1 MHFKKI
7 EQKLNKKRMIQTVN
21 KYPIDEIL
29 KKDASFYYVIPK
41 YQREYTWSYKEWDAL
56 YDDITE
62 NLEGYFIGSII
73 CINTGDSTY
82 PRLEVIDGQQRLT
95 TLCLFLLA
103 LYHHLNKYKEEMDE
117 DELFEI
123 SWIRKTLQNGKNSN
137 KLILLPQV
145 QNYNQD
151 DFSYVMHDNGILA
164 YAKKVQN
171 YGRRKI
177 YRCFSHF
184 LYKIEQDL
192 NESENKVATL
202 LEIKK
207 KVCNAML
214 VKIEV
219 SSHSDA
225 YILFESLNN
234 RGTPLTA
241 IDLMKNLIMARAE
254 KVGLTVDDCFEQWKE
269 LLEYLTDDYA
279 TQERFFR
286 YYYNAFKNK
295 LNEPFRKDDLKKKDP
310 LGTVATKSNLLQ
322 IYEKLINYD
331 LHGFL
336 DEVLIAGNIFA
347 DLRNREDDKTP
358 YRRALLDLA
367 RIQGVPSY
375 QLLMFILRNKE
386 EIKMSEET
394 IIKIV
399 NLLTIFFVR
408 RNVTDYPGTRDLNR
422 IFMDAIA
429 AIENGGV
436 CGEDVYHTVKIIL
449 SKWVASDDLFE
460 KRLNGDIYK
469 ENTGAA
475 RFILCALAQKSMTKE
490 TWTDLW
496 EYKQYEKSNNNVFIW
511 TIEHIFPEGENIPQ
525 VWVDMIA
532 GGNHELANEY
542 LQQYVHKLG
551 NLTITGYN
559 SALSNYSFEQK
570 RDRTNK
576 DGKYIGYKNGL
587 EINHE
592 LEAMDT
598 WTVED
603 IKKRTDKLV
612 SEVSKM
618 FRFPE

>member
-1 MHFKKI
+1 
-7 EQKLNKKRMIQTVN
+7 MIQTVN

-399 NLLTIFFVR
+399 NF
-408 RNVTDYPGTRDLNR
+408 
-422 IFMDAIA
+422 
-429 AIENGGV
+429 
-436 CGEDVYHTVKIIL
+436 
-449 SKWVASDDLFE
+449 
-460 KRLNGDIYK
+460 
-469 ENTGAA
+469 
-475 RFILCALAQKSMTKE
+475 
-490 TWTDLW
+490 
-496 EYKQYEKSNNNVFIW
+496 
-511 TIEHIFPEGENIPQ
+511 
-525 VWVDMIA
+525 
-532 GGNHELANEY
+532 
-542 LQQYVHKLG
+542 
-551 NLTITGYN
+551 
-559 SALSNYSFEQK
+559 
-570 RDRTNK
+570 
-576 DGKYIGYKNGL
+576 
-587 EINHE
+587 
-592 LEAMDT
+592 
-598 WTVED
+598 
-603 IKKRTDKLV
+603 
-612 SEVSKM
+612 
-618 FRFPE
+618 

>member
-1 MHFKKI
+1 
-7 EQKLNKKRMIQTVN
+7 MIQNVN

-73 CINTGDSTY
+73 CINTGDSNY

-103 LYHHLNKYKEEMDE
+103 IYHHLNKYKEEMDE
-117 DELFEI
+117 DDLFEI
-123 SWIRKTLQNGKNSN
+123 SWIRKTLQNGKNTSN
-137 KLILLPQV
+137 KLILLPQI

-151 DFSYVMHDNGILA
+151 DFSYVMYDNGILPF
-164 YAKKVQN
+164 AKKVQN

-192 NESENKVATL
+192 NESDNKVATL

-207 KVCNAML
+207 KVCNSML

-269 LLEYLTDDYA
+269 LLECLTDDYA

-286 YYYNAFKNK
+286 YYYNAFKNR
-295 LNEPFRKDDLKKKDP
+295 LNEPFRKEELKKKDP
-310 LGTVATKSNLLQ
+310 LGIVATKSNLLQ
-322 IYEKLINYD
+322 IYERLINHD
-331 LHGFL
+331 LQSFL
-336 DEVLIAGNIFA
+336 DEILIAGNIFA
-347 DLRNREDDKTP
+347 DLRNRDDDKTP
-358 YRRALLDLA
+358 YRRALLDLT

-375 QLLMFILRNKE
+375 QLLLFLLRNKE
-386 EIKMSEET
+386 DLQLSDEI

-399 NLLTIFFVR
+399 NLLTVFFVR

-429 AIENGGV
+429 AIENNGII
-436 CGEDVYHTVKIIL
+436 GEDVYITVKGVL
-449 SKWVASDDLFE
+449 SKWVASDDLFI

-475 RFILCALAQKSMTKE
+475 RFILCALAQKYMTKE

-532 GGNHELANEY
+532 DGDRELANEY
-542 LQQYVHKLG
+542 LQKYVHKLG
-551 NLTITGYN
+551 NLTVTCYN

-576 DGKYIGYKNGL
+576 DGRYIGYKNGL

-592 LEAMDT
+592 LETKDK
-598 WTVED
+598 WTIDD
-603 IKKRTDKLV
+603 IIERTERLV
-612 SEVSKM
+612 AEVTEM
-618 FRFPE
+618 FKFPE

>member
-1 MHFKKI
+1 
-7 EQKLNKKRMIQTVN
+7 MIQNVN

-62 NLEGYFIGSII
+62 NIEGYFIGSII
-73 CINTGDSTY
+73 CINTGDSNY

-103 LYHHLNKYKEEMDE
+103 IYRRLNEHKEEMDE
-117 DELFEI
+117 DDLFEI
-123 SWIRKTLQNGKNSN
+123 SWIRKTLQNSKNAN
-137 KLILLPQV
+137 NGLILLPQV

-151 DFSYVMHDNGILA
+151 DFSTVMFENGILK
-164 YAKKVQN
+164 YAKKMPS

-184 LYKIEQDL
+184 LYKIDQDL
-192 NESENKVATL
+192 KESDDKVATL

-254 KVGLTVDDCFEQWKE
+254 KVGLTVDECFEQWKE

-310 LGTVATKSNLLQ
+310 LGIVATKSNLLQ

-331 LHGFL
+331 LQGFL
-336 DEVLIAGNIFA
+336 DQILTVGRIFA
-347 DLRNREDDKTP
+347 ELRDMEDDKTP
-358 YRRALLDLA
+358 YRRALLDLS

-375 QLLMFILRNKE
+375 QLLMFLIHNKE
-386 EIKMSEET
+386 ELQLTEDV

-399 NLLTIFFVR
+399 NLLKIFFVR

-422 IFMDAIA
+422 IFMDTIA
-429 AIENGGV
+429 SIENTGV
-436 CGEDVYHTVKIIL
+436 KGDAVYATVVDIL

-469 ENTGAA
+469 ENIGAT

-496 EYKQYEKSNNNVFIW
+496 EYKQYEKSNHNVFIW

-525 VWVDMIA
+525 AWVDMIA
-532 GGNHELANEY
+532 GGNRDLANEY
-542 LQQYVHKLG
+542 LQKYVHKLG

-559 SALSNYSFEQK
+559 SSLSNFSFVQK

-576 DGKYIGYKNGL
+576 EGKFIGYKNGL
-587 EINHE
+587 EVNHE
-592 LEAMDT
+592 LANKDG
-598 WTVED
+598 WTIND
-603 IKKRTDKLV
+603 IEERTERLV
-612 SEVSKM
+612 NEVLDLY
-618 FRFPE
+618 RFPV

>member
-1 MHFKKI
+1 
-7 EQKLNKKRMIQTVN
+7 MIQNVN

-62 NLEGYFIGSII
+62 NIEGYFIGSII
-73 CINTGDSTY
+73 CINTGDSNY

-103 LYHHLNKYKEEMDE
+103 IYRRLNEHKEEMDE
-117 DELFEI
+117 DDLFEI
-123 SWIRKTLQNGKNSN
+123 SWIRKALQNSKNAN
-137 KLILLPQV
+137 NGLILLPQV

-151 DFSYVMHDNGILA
+151 DFSTVMFENGILK
-164 YAKKVQN
+164 YAKKMPS

-184 LYKIEQDL
+184 LYKIDQDL
-192 NESENKVATL
+192 KESNDKVATL

-241 IDLMKNLIMARAE
+241 VDLMKNLIMARAE
-254 KVGLTVDDCFEQWKE
+254 KVGLTVDECFEQWKE

-310 LGTVATKSNLLQ
+310 LGIVATKSNLLQ

-331 LHGFL
+331 LQGFL
-336 DEVLIAGNIFA
+336 DQILTVGRIFA
-347 DLRNREDDKTP
+347 ELRDMEDDKTP
-358 YRRALLDLA
+358 YRRALLDLS

-375 QLLMFILRNKE
+375 QLLMFLIHDKE
-386 EIKMSEET
+386 ELQLTEDV
-394 IIKIV
+394 IIRIV
-399 NLLTIFFVR
+399 NLLKIFFVR

-422 IFMDAIA
+422 IFMDTIA
-429 AIENGGV
+429 SIENTGV
-436 CGEDVYHTVKIIL
+436 KGDAVYATVVDIL
-449 SKWVASDDLFE
+449 SKWVASDELFE

-469 ENTGAA
+469 ENIGAT
-475 RFILCALAQKSMTKE
+475 RFMLCALAQKSMTKE

-496 EYKQYEKSNNNVFIW
+496 EYKQYEKSNHNVFIW

-525 VWVDMIA
+525 AWVDMIA
-532 GGNHELANEY
+532 GGNRDLANEY
-542 LQQYVHKLG
+542 LQKYVHKLG

-559 SALSNYSFEQK
+559 SSLSNFSFVQK

-576 DGKYIGYKNGL
+576 EGKFIGYKNGL
-587 EINHE
+587 EVNHE
-592 LEAMDT
+592 LANKDR
-598 WTVED
+598 WTIND
-603 IKKRTDKLV
+603 IEERTERLV
-612 SEVSKM
+612 NEVLDLY
-618 FRFPE
+618 RFPV

>member
-1 MHFKKI
+1 
-7 EQKLNKKRMIQTVN
+7 MIQNVN

-62 NLEGYFIGSII
+62 NIEGYFIGSII
-73 CINTGDSTY
+73 CINTGDSNY

-103 LYHHLNKYKEEMDE
+103 IYRRLNEHKEEMDE
-117 DELFEI
+117 DDLFEI
-123 SWIRKTLQNGKNSN
+123 SWIRKTLQNSKNAN
-137 KLILLPQV
+137 NGLILLPQV

-151 DFSYVMHDNGILA
+151 DFSTVMFENGILK
-164 YAKKVQN
+164 YAKKMPS

-184 LYKIEQDL
+184 LYKIDQDL
-192 NESENKVATL
+192 KESDDKVATL

-254 KVGLTVDDCFEQWKE
+254 KVGLTVDECFEQWKE

-310 LGTVATKSNLLQ
+310 LGIVATKSNLLQ

-331 LHGFL
+331 LQGFL
-336 DEVLIAGNIFA
+336 DQILTVGRIFA
-347 DLRNREDDKTP
+347 ELRDMEDDKTP
-358 YRRALLDLA
+358 YRRALLDLSW
-367 RIQGVPSY
+367 IQGVPSY
-375 QLLMFILRNKE
+375 QLLMFLIHNKE
-386 EIKMSEET
+386 ELQLTEDV

-399 NLLTIFFVR
+399 NLLKIFFVR

-422 IFMDAIA
+422 IFMDTIA
-429 AIENGGV
+429 SIENTGV
-436 CGEDVYHTVKIIL
+436 KGDAVYATVVDIL

-469 ENTGAA
+469 ENIGAT

-496 EYKQYEKSNNNVFIW
+496 EYKQYEKSNHNVFIW

-525 VWVDMIA
+525 AWVDMIA
-532 GGNHELANEY
+532 GGNRDLANEY
-542 LQQYVHKLG
+542 LQKYVHKLG

-559 SALSNYSFEQK
+559 SSLSNFSFVQK

-576 DGKYIGYKNGL
+576 EGKFIGYKNGL
-587 EINHE
+587 EVNHE
-592 LEAMDT
+592 LANKDG
-598 WTVED
+598 WTIND
-603 IKKRTDKLV
+603 IEERTERLV
-612 SEVSKM
+612 NEVLDLY
-618 FRFPE
+618 RFPV

>member
-1 MHFKKI
+1 
-7 EQKLNKKRMIQTVN
+7 MIQNVN

-62 NLEGYFIGSII
+62 NIEGYFIGSII
-73 CINTGDSTY
+73 CINTGDSNY

-103 LYHHLNKYKEEMDE
+103 IYRRLNEHKEEMDE
-117 DELFEI
+117 DDLFEI
-123 SWIRKTLQNGKNSN
+123 SWIRKALQNSKNAN
-137 KLILLPQV
+137 NGLILLPQV

-151 DFSYVMHDNGILA
+151 DFSTVMFENGILK
-164 YAKKVQN
+164 YAKKMPS

-184 LYKIEQDL
+184 LYKIDQDL
-192 NESENKVATL
+192 KESNDKVATL

-254 KVGLTVDDCFEQWKE
+254 KVGLTVDECFEQWKE

-310 LGTVATKSNLLQ
+310 LGIVATKSNLLQ

-331 LHGFL
+331 LQGFL
-336 DEVLIAGNIFA
+336 DQILTVGRIFA
-347 DLRNREDDKTP
+347 ELRDMEDDKTP
-358 YRRALLDLA
+358 YRRALLDLS

-375 QLLMFILRNKE
+375 QLLMFLIHDKE
-386 EIKMSEET
+386 ELQLTEDV
-394 IIKIV
+394 IIRIV
-399 NLLTIFFVR
+399 NLLMIFFVR

-422 IFMDAIA
+422 IFMDTIA
-429 AIENGGV
+429 SIENTGV
-436 CGEDVYHTVKIIL
+436 KGDAVYATVVDIL

-469 ENTGAA
+469 ENIGAT
-475 RFILCALAQKSMTKE
+475 RFMLCALAQKSMTKE

-496 EYKQYEKSNNNVFIW
+496 EYKQYEKSNHNVFIW

-525 VWVDMIA
+525 AWVDMIA
-532 GGNHELANEY
+532 GGNRDLANEY
-542 LQQYVHKLG
+542 LQKYVHKLG

-559 SALSNYSFEQK
+559 SSLSNFSFVQK

-576 DGKYIGYKNGL
+576 EGKFIGYKNGL
-587 EINHE
+587 EVNHE
-592 LEAMDT
+592 LANKDR
-598 WTVED
+598 WTIND
-603 IKKRTDKLV
+603 IEERTERLV
-612 SEVSKM
+612 NEVLDLY
-618 FRFPE
+618 RFPV

>member
-1 MHFKKI
+1 
-7 EQKLNKKRMIQTVN
+7 MIQNVN

-62 NLEGYFIGSII
+62 NIEGYFIGSII
-73 CINTGDSTY
+73 CINTGDSNY

-103 LYHHLNKYKEEMDE
+103 IYRRLNEHKEEMDE
-117 DELFEI
+117 DDLFEI
-123 SWIRKTLQNGKNSN
+123 SWIRKTLQNSKIANNG
-137 KLILLPQV
+137 LILLPQV

-151 DFSYVMHDNGILA
+151 DFSTVMFENGILK
-164 YAKKVQN
+164 YAKKMPS

-184 LYKIEQDL
+184 LYKIDQDL
-192 NESENKVATL
+192 KESDDKVATL

-241 IDLMKNLIMARAE
+241 VDLMKNLIMARAE
-254 KVGLTVDDCFEQWKE
+254 KVGLTVDECFEQWKE

-310 LGTVATKSNLLQ
+310 LGIVATKSNLLQ

-331 LHGFL
+331 LQGFL
-336 DEVLIAGNIFA
+336 DQILTVGRIFA
-347 DLRNREDDKTP
+347 ELRDMEDDKTP
-358 YRRALLDLA
+358 YRRALLDLS

-375 QLLMFILRNKE
+375 QLLMFLIHTKE
-386 EIKMSEET
+386 ELQLTEDV
-394 IIKIV
+394 IIRIV
-399 NLLTIFFVR
+399 NLLKIFFVR

-422 IFMDAIA
+422 IFMDTIA
-429 AIENGGV
+429 SIENTGV
-436 CGEDVYHTVKIIL
+436 KGDAVYATVVDIL

-469 ENTGAA
+469 ENIGAT
-475 RFILCALAQKSMTKE
+475 RFMLCALAQKSMTKE

-496 EYKQYEKSNNNVFIW
+496 EYKQYEKSNHNVFIW

-525 VWVDMIA
+525 AWVDMIA
-532 GGNHELANEY
+532 GGNRDLANEY
-542 LQQYVHKLG
+542 LQKYVHKLG

-559 SALSNYSFEQK
+559 SSLSNFSFVQK

-576 DGKYIGYKNGL
+576 EGKFIGYKNGL
-587 EINHE
+587 EVNHE
-592 LEAMDT
+592 LANKDG
-598 WTVED
+598 WTIND
-603 IKKRTDKLV
+603 IEERTERLV
-612 SEVSKM
+612 NEVLDLY
-618 FRFPE
+618 RFPV

>member
-1 MHFKKI
+1 
-7 EQKLNKKRMIQTVN
+7 MIQTVN

-73 CINTGDSTY
+73 CINTGDSNY

-103 LYHHLNKYKEEMDE
+103 IYRRLNDHKEEMDE

-123 SWIRKTLQNGKNSN
+123 SWIRKTLQNSKNN
-137 KLILLPQV
+137 NGLILLPQV

-151 DFSYVMHDNGILA
+151 DFSTVMSENGILK
-164 YAKKVQN
+164 YAKKVPF

-177 YRCFSHF
+177 ARCYSHF
-184 LYKIEQDL
+184 LYKIDQDL
-192 NESENKVATL
+192 NESNNKVATL

-219 SSHSDA
+219 STHSDA

-310 LGTVATKSNLLQ
+310 LGIVATKSNLLQ
-322 IYEKLINYD
+322 IYERLINHN
-331 LHGFL
+331 LQGFL
-336 DEVLIAGNIFA
+336 DEVLIAGSIFA
-347 DLRNREDDKTP
+347 DLRDREDNKTP

-375 QLLMFILRNKE
+375 QLLMFLLRNKDNLQLTE
-386 EIKMSEET
+386 D
-394 IIKIV
+394 IIIRIV

-408 RNVTDYPGTRDLNR
+408 RNVTDYPGTRDLNK
-422 IFMDAIA
+422 IFMDTIA
-429 AIENGGV
+429 VIENNGAR
-436 CGEDVYHTVKIIL
+436 EDNVYVTVKDNL
-449 SKWVASDDLFE
+449 SKWVASDDLFMQ
-460 KRLNGDIYK
+460 RLNGDIYK

-525 VWVDMIA
+525 EWVDMIA
-532 GGNHELANEY
+532 GGNRELANEY
-542 LQQYVHKLG
+542 LQKYVHKLG

-576 DGKYIGYKNGL
+576 EGKYIGYKNGL

-592 LEAMDT
+592 LEEKDK

-603 IKKRTDKLV
+603 IIDRTERLV
-612 SEVSKM
+612 KEVAEM
-618 FRFPE
+618 FKFPE

>member
-1 MHFKKI
+1 
-7 EQKLNKKRMIQTVN
+7 MIQNVN

-29 KKDASFYYVIPK
+29 KKDASFHYVIPK

-62 NLEGYFIGSII
+62 NQEGYFIGSII
-73 CINTGDSTY
+73 CINTGDSNY

-95 TLCLFLLA
+95 TLCLLLLA
-103 LYHHLNKYKEEMDE
+103 IYRRLNEHKEEMDE
-117 DELFEI
+117 DDLFEI
-123 SWIRKTLQNGKNSN
+123 SWIRKALINNRNGNG
-137 KLILLPQV
+137 LILQPQV
-145 QNYNQD
+145 QNFNYD
-151 DFSYVMHDNGILA
+151 DFSTVMYENGIIK
-164 YAKKVQN
+164 YAKKVSY
-171 YGRRKI
+171 YGHRKI
-177 YRCFSHF
+177 ARCFSYF
-184 LYKIEQDL
+184 LYKIDLDL
-192 NESENKVATL
+192 NESNNPVETL

-219 SSHSDA
+219 NTHSDA

-254 KVGLTVDDCFEQWKE
+254 KVGLTVDECFDQWKE
-269 LLEYLTDDYA
+269 LLEDLTDDYA

-295 LNEPFRKDDLKKKDP
+295 LNEPFRKDDPKKKDP
-310 LGTVATKSNLLQ
+310 LGIVATKSNLLQ
-322 IYEKLINYD
+322 IYEKLINHD
-331 LHGFL
+331 LPGFL
-336 DEVLIAGNIFA
+336 EEILTVGHIFA
-347 DLRNREDDKTP
+347 DLRKREDDKTP

-375 QLLMFILRNKE
+375 QLLMSLMRYKNDLLLTE
-386 EIKMSEET
+386 DL
-394 IIKIV
+394 IIKII

-408 RNVTDYPGTRDLNR
+408 RNVTDYPSTRDLNR
-422 IFMDAIA
+422 IFMDTIA
-429 AIENGGV
+429 AIEGNAVTGG
-436 CGEDVYHTVKIIL
+436 DVYETVRGIL
-449 SKWVASDDLFE
+449 STWVASNDLFIQ
-460 KRLNGDIYK
+460 KLNGDIYK

-475 RFILCALAQKSMTKE
+475 RFILCALAQKAMTKE
-490 TWTDLW
+490 TWADLW
-496 EYKQYEKSNNNVFIW
+496 EYKQYEKTNKQVFVW

-532 GGNHELANEY
+532 DGDRERANGY
-542 LQQYVHKLG
+542 LQEYVHKLG

-570 RDRTNK
+570 RDRANK
-576 DGKYIGYKNGL
+576 EGKYIGYKNGL

-592 LEAMDT
+592 LAEKDS
-598 WTVED
+598 WSVYD
-603 IKKRTDKLV
+603 ILERTKRLV
-612 SEVSKM
+612 KEVTEM
-618 FRFPE
+618 FKFPE

>member
-1 MHFKKI
+1 
-7 EQKLNKKRMIQTVN
+7 MIQNVN

-29 KKDASFYYVIPK
+29 KKDASFHYVIPK

-62 NLEGYFIGSII
+62 NLEGYFIGSIR
-73 CINTGDSTY
+73 CINIGDSNY

-103 LYHHLNKYKEEMDE
+103 LYRRLNEHKEEMEE
-117 DELFEI
+117 DDSFEV
-123 SWIRKTLQNGKNSN
+123 SWIRKTLQNNKNSN
-137 KLILLPQV
+137 GLILLPQV

-151 DFSYVMHDNGILA
+151 DFSMVMYENGILK
-164 YAKKVQN
+164 YAKKIPHF
-171 YGRRKI
+171 GHRKI
-177 YRCFSHF
+177 ARCFNWF
-184 LYKIEQDL
+184 LYKIDQDL
-192 NESENKVATL
+192 NKSDDKVATL

-225 YILFESLNN
+225 YVLFESLNN

-269 LLEYLTDDYA
+269 LLEDLTDDYA

-295 LNEPFRKDDLKKKDP
+295 LNEPFRRGDLKKKDP
-310 LGTVATKSNLLQ
+310 LGIVATKSNLLQ
-322 IYEKLINYD
+322 IYERLINYD
-331 LHGFL
+331 LPGFL
-336 DEVLIAGNIFA
+336 EEILIAGHIFA

-358 YRRALLDLA
+358 SRRALLDLV

-375 QLLMFILRNKE
+375 QLLLFLQRNKE
-386 EIKMSEET
+386 ALQLSDDVFIQ
-394 IIKIV
+394 IV

-422 IFMDAIA
+422 IFMDTIA
-429 AIENGGV
+429 AIESAEVKGTA
-436 CGEDVYHTVKIIL
+436 VYETVKDNL
-449 SKWVASDDLFE
+449 SAWVASDDIFM
-460 KRLNGDIYK
+460 KRLNEDIYK

-475 RFILCALAQKSMTKE
+475 RFILCALAQRSMTKE

-496 EYKQYEKSNNNVFIW
+496 EYKQYEKSNNQVFIW
-511 TIEHIFPEGENIPQ
+511 TIEHIFPEGDNIPQ
-525 VWVDMIA
+525 EWVEMIA
-532 GGNHELANEY
+532 DGDRDLANEY
-542 LQQYVHKLG
+542 LQKYVHKLG
-551 NLTITGYN
+551 NLTVTGYN
-559 SALSNYSFEQK
+559 SALSNFSYEQK

-576 DGKYIGYKNGL
+576 EGKYIGYRNGL
-587 EINHE
+587 EINLE
-592 LEAMDT
+592 LADKQK

-603 IKKRTDKLV
+603 IIERTKRLV
-612 SEVSKM
+612 KEVTEM
-618 FRFPE
+618 FEFPE

>member
-1 MHFKKI
+1 
-7 EQKLNKKRMIQTVN
+7 MIQNVN

-29 KKDASFYYVIPK
+29 KKDASFHYVIPK

-73 CINTGDSTY
+73 CINIGDSNY

-103 LYHHLNKYKEEMDE
+103 LYRRLNEHKEEMEE
-117 DELFEI
+117 DDLFEV
-123 SWIRKTLQNGKNSN
+123 SWIRKTLQNNKNSN
-137 KLILLPQV
+137 GLILVPQV

-151 DFSYVMHDNGILA
+151 DFSMVMYENGILK
-164 YAKKVQN
+164 YAKKIPHF
-171 YGRRKI
+171 GHRKI
-177 YRCFSHF
+177 ARCFNWF
-184 LYKIEQDL
+184 LYKIDQDL
-192 NESENKVATL
+192 NKSDDKVATL

-225 YILFESLNN
+225 YVLFESLNN

-269 LLEYLTDDYA
+269 LLEDLTDDYA

-295 LNEPFRKDDLKKKDP
+295 LNEPFRRGDLKKKDP
-310 LGTVATKSNLLQ
+310 LGIVATKSNLLQ
-322 IYEKLINYD
+322 IYERLINYD
-331 LHGFL
+331 LPGFL
-336 DEVLIAGNIFA
+336 EEILIAGHIFA

-358 YRRALLDLA
+358 SRRALLDLV

-375 QLLMFILRNKE
+375 QLLLFLQRNKE
-386 EIKMSEET
+386 ALQLSDDVFIQ
-394 IIKIV
+394 IV

-422 IFMDAIA
+422 IFMDTIA
-429 AIENGGV
+429 AIESAAVQGTA
-436 CGEDVYHTVKIIL
+436 VYETVKDNL
-449 SKWVASDDLFE
+449 SAWVASDDIFM

-475 RFILCALAQKSMTKE
+475 RFILCALAQRSMTKE

-496 EYKQYEKSNNNVFIW
+496 EYKQYEKSNNQVFIW
-511 TIEHIFPEGENIPQ
+511 TIEHIFPEGDNIPQ
-525 VWVDMIA
+525 EWVEMIA
-532 GGNHELANEY
+532 DGDRDLANEY
-542 LQQYVHKLG
+542 LQKYVHKLG
-551 NLTITGYN
+551 NLTVTGYN
-559 SALSNYSFEQK
+559 SALSNFSYEQK

-576 DGKYIGYKNGL
+576 EGKYIGYRNGL
-587 EINHE
+587 EINLE
-592 LEAMDT
+592 LAGKQK

-603 IKKRTDKLV
+603 IIERTKRLV
-612 SEVSKM
+612 KEVTEM
-618 FRFPE
+618 FEFPE

>member
-1 MHFKKI
+1 
-7 EQKLNKKRMIQTVN
+7 MIQNVN
-21 KYPIDEIL
+21 KYPIDEII

-73 CINTGDSTY
+73 CINTGDSNY

-95 TLCLFLLA
+95 TLCLLLLA
-103 LYHHLNKYKEEMDE
+103 IYRRLNEHKEEMEE
-117 DELFEI
+117 DDLFEI
-123 SWIRKTLQNGKNSN
+123 SWIRKALQNSKNTN
-137 KLILLPQV
+137 NGLILLPQV

-151 DFSYVMHDNGILA
+151 DFSTVMFENGILK
-164 YAKKVQN
+164 YAKKMQS

-184 LYKIEQDL
+184 LYKIDQDL
-192 NESENKVATL
+192 KESDDKVATL

-254 KVGLTVDDCFEQWKE
+254 KVGLTVEECFEQWKE

-310 LGTVATKSNLLQ
+310 LGIVATKSNLLQ

-331 LHGFL
+331 LQGFL
-336 DEVLIAGNIFA
+336 DQILNVGRIFA
-347 DLRNREDDKTP
+347 ELRDMEDDKTP
-358 YRRALLDLA
+358 YRRALLDLS

-375 QLLMFILRNKE
+375 QLLMFLIQNKE
-386 EIKMSEET
+386 ELQLTEDI

-399 NLLTIFFVR
+399 NLLKIFFVR

-422 IFMDAIA
+422 IFMDTIA
-429 AIENGGV
+429 SIENTGV
-436 CGEDVYHTVKIIL
+436 KGDAVYATVVDIL

-469 ENTGAA
+469 ENIGAT
-475 RFILCALAQKSMTKE
+475 RFILCALAQKAMTKE

-496 EYKQYEKSNNNVFIW
+496 EYKQYEKSNHNVFIW

-525 VWVDMIA
+525 AWVDMIA
-532 GGNHELANEY
+532 GGNRELANEY
-542 LQQYVHKLG
+542 LQKYVHKLG

-559 SALSNYSFEQK
+559 SSLSNFSFVQK

-576 DGKYIGYKNGL
+576 EGKFIGYKNGL
-587 EINHE
+587 EVNHE
-592 LEAMDT
+592 LANKDV
-598 WTVED
+598 WTIND
-603 IKKRTDKLV
+603 IEERTERLV
-612 SEVSKM
+612 NEVLELY
-618 FRFPE
+618 RFPM

>member
-1 MHFKKI
+1 
-7 EQKLNKKRMIQTVN
+7 MIQNVN

-62 NLEGYFIGSII
+62 NIEGYFIGSII
-73 CINTGDSTY
+73 CINTGDSNY

-103 LYHHLNKYKEEMDE
+103 IYRRLNEHKEEMDE
-117 DELFEI
+117 DDLFEI
-123 SWIRKTLQNGKNSN
+123 SWIRKTLQNSKNAN
-137 KLILLPQV
+137 NGLILLPQV

-151 DFSYVMHDNGILA
+151 DFSTVMFENGILK
-164 YAKKVQN
+164 YAKKMPS

-184 LYKIEQDL
+184 LYKIDQDL
-192 NESENKVATL
+192 KESDDKVATL

-254 KVGLTVDDCFEQWKE
+254 KVGLTVDECFEQWKE

-310 LGTVATKSNLLQ
+310 LGIVATKSNLLQ

-331 LHGFL
+331 LQGFL
-336 DEVLIAGNIFA
+336 DQILTVGRIFA
-347 DLRNREDDKTP
+347 ELRDMEDDKTP
-358 YRRALLDLA
+358 YRRALLDLS

-375 QLLMFILRNKE
+375 QLLMFLIHNKE
-386 EIKMSEET
+386 ELQLTEDV

-399 NLLTIFFVR
+399 NLLKIFFVR

-422 IFMDAIA
+422 IFMDTIA
-429 AIENGGV
+429 SIENTGV
-436 CGEDVYHTVKIIL
+436 KGDAVYATVVDIL

-460 KRLNGDIYK
+460 KRLNGYIYK
-469 ENTGAA
+469 ENIGAT

-496 EYKQYEKSNNNVFIW
+496 EYKQYEKSNHNVFIW

-525 VWVDMIA
+525 AWVDMIA
-532 GGNHELANEY
+532 GGNRDLANEY
-542 LQQYVHKLG
+542 LQKYVHKLG

-559 SALSNYSFEQK
+559 SSLSNFSFVQK

-576 DGKYIGYKNGL
+576 EGKFIGYKNGL
-587 EINHE
+587 EVNHE
-592 LEAMDT
+592 LANKDG
-598 WTVED
+598 WTIND
-603 IKKRTDKLV
+603 IEERTERLV
-612 SEVSKM
+612 NEVLDLY
-618 FRFPE
+618 RFPV

>member
-1 MHFKKI
+1 
-7 EQKLNKKRMIQTVN
+7 MIQNVN

-62 NLEGYFIGSII
+62 NIEGYFIGSII
-73 CINTGDSTY
+73 CINTGDSNY

-103 LYHHLNKYKEEMDE
+103 IYRRLNEHKEEMDE
-117 DELFEI
+117 DDLFEI
-123 SWIRKTLQNGKNSN
+123 SWIRKALQNSKNAN
-137 KLILLPQV
+137 NGLILLPQV

-151 DFSYVMHDNGILA
+151 DFSTVMFENGILK
-164 YAKKVQN
+164 YAKKMPS

-184 LYKIEQDL
+184 LYKIDQDL
-192 NESENKVATL
+192 KESNDKVATL

-241 IDLMKNLIMARAE
+241 VDLMKNLIMARAE
-254 KVGLTVDDCFEQWKE
+254 KVGLTVDECFEQWKE

-310 LGTVATKSNLLQ
+310 LGIVATKSNLLQ

-331 LHGFL
+331 LQGFL
-336 DEVLIAGNIFA
+336 DQILTVGRIFA
-347 DLRNREDDKTP
+347 ELRDMEDDKTP
-358 YRRALLDLA
+358 YRRALLDLS

-375 QLLMFILRNKE
+375 QLLMFLIHDKE
-386 EIKMSEET
+386 ELQLTEDV
-394 IIKIV
+394 IIRIV
-399 NLLTIFFVR
+399 NLLKIFFVR

-422 IFMDAIA
+422 IFMDTIA
-429 AIENGGV
+429 SIENTGV
-436 CGEDVYHTVKIIL
+436 KGDAVYATVVDIL

-469 ENTGAA
+469 ENIGAT

-496 EYKQYEKSNNNVFIW
+496 EYKQYEKSNHNVFIW

-525 VWVDMIA
+525 AWVDMIA
-532 GGNHELANEY
+532 GGNRDLANEY
-542 LQQYVHKLG
+542 LQKYVHKLG

-559 SALSNYSFEQK
+559 SSLSNFSFVQK

-576 DGKYIGYKNGL
+576 EGKFIGYKNGL
-587 EINHE
+587 EVNHE
-592 LEAMDT
+592 LANKDR
-598 WTVED
+598 WTIND
-603 IKKRTDKLV
+603 IEERTERLV
-612 SEVSKM
+612 NEVLDLY
-618 FRFPE
+618 RFPV

>member
-1 MHFKKI
+1 
-7 EQKLNKKRMIQTVN
+7 MIQNVN

-29 KKDASFYYVIPK
+29 KKDASFHYVIPK
-41 YQREYTWSYKEWDAL
+41 YQREYTWSYKEWEAL

-62 NLEGYFIGSII
+62 NQEGYFIGSII
-73 CINTGDSTY
+73 CINTGDSNY

-95 TLCLFLLA
+95 TLCLLLLA
-103 LYHHLNKYKEEMDE
+103 IYCRLNEHRDEMDE
-117 DELFEI
+117 DDLFEI
-123 SWIRKTLQNGKNSN
+123 SWIRKALQNNGNSN
-137 KLILLPQV
+137 GLILQPQV
-145 QNYNQD
+145 QNYNYD
-151 DFSYVMHDNGILA
+151 DFSTVMFENGILK
-164 YAKKVQN
+164 YAKKVSY
-171 YGRRKI
+171 YGHRKI
-177 YRCFSHF
+177 ARCFNYF
-184 LYKIEQDL
+184 LYKIDL
-192 NESENKVATL
+192 DLKESDNLVETL
-202 LEIKK
+202 LGIKK

-219 SSHSDA
+219 NTHSDA

-254 KVGLTVDDCFEQWKE
+254 RVGLTVDGCFEQWKE

-310 LGTVATKSNLLQ
+310 LGIVATKSNLLQ

-331 LHGFL
+331 LAGFL
-336 DEVLIAGNIFA
+336 DEILIVGRIFS

-375 QLLMFILRNKE
+375 QLLMFLLRNKDEFLLTE
-386 EIKMSEET
+386 EI

-399 NLLTIFFVR
+399 NLLTLFFVR

-422 IFMDAIA
+422 IFMDTIA
-429 AIENGGV
+429 AIENNGV
-436 CGEDVYHTVKIIL
+436 TGNDVYKTVRDIL
-449 SKWVASDDLFE
+449 AEWVASDELFTQ
-460 KRLNGDIYK
+460 RLNGDIYK

-475 RFILCALAQKSMTKE
+475 RFLLCALAQKAMTKE

-496 EYKQYEKSNNNVFIW
+496 EYKQYEKSNNQVFIW
-511 TIEHIFPEGENIPQ
+511 TIEHIFPEGERIPQ
-525 VWVDMIA
+525 EWVDMIA
-532 GGNHELANEY
+532 DGDRERANEY
-542 LQQYVHKLG
+542 LQKYVHKLG
-551 NLTITGYN
+551 NLTVTGYN

-576 DGKYIGYKNGL
+576 EGKFIGYKNGL
-587 EINHE
+587 EINRE
-592 LEAMDT
+592 LAAKER
-598 WTVED
+598 WTVKD
-603 IKKRTDKLV
+603 IVDRTERLV
-612 SEVSKM
+612 EEVTEM
-618 FRFPE
+618 FKFPE

>member
-1 MHFKKI
+1 
-7 EQKLNKKRMIQTVN
+7 MIQNVN

-62 NLEGYFIGSII
+62 NIEGYFIGSII
-73 CINTGDSTY
+73 CINTGDSNY

-103 LYHHLNKYKEEMDE
+103 IYRRLNEHKEEMDE
-117 DELFEI
+117 DDLFEI
-123 SWIRKTLQNGKNSN
+123 SWIRKALQNSKNAN
-137 KLILLPQV
+137 NGLILLPQV

-151 DFSYVMHDNGILA
+151 DFSTVMFENGILK
-164 YAKKVQN
+164 YAKKMPS

-184 LYKIEQDL
+184 LYKIDQDL
-192 NESENKVATL
+192 KESNDKVATL

-241 IDLMKNLIMARAE
+241 VDLMKNLIMARAE
-254 KVGLTVDDCFEQWKE
+254 KVGLTVDECFEQWKE

-310 LGTVATKSNLLQ
+310 LGIVATKSNLLQ

-331 LHGFL
+331 LQGFL
-336 DEVLIAGNIFA
+336 DQILTVGRIFA
-347 DLRNREDDKTP
+347 ELRDMEDDKTP
-358 YRRALLDLA
+358 YRRALLDLS

-375 QLLMFILRNKE
+375 QLLMFLIHDKE
-386 EIKMSEET
+386 ELQLTEDV
-394 IIKIV
+394 IIRIV
-399 NLLTIFFVR
+399 NLLKIFFVR

-422 IFMDAIA
+422 IFMDTIA
-429 AIENGGV
+429 SIENTGV
-436 CGEDVYHTVKIIL
+436 KGDAVYATVVDIL

-469 ENTGAA
+469 ENIGAT
-475 RFILCALAQKSMTKE
+475 RFMLCALAQKSMTKE

-496 EYKQYEKSNNNVFIW
+496 EYKQYEKSNHNVFIW

-525 VWVDMIA
+525 AWVDMIA
-532 GGNHELANEY
+532 GGNRDLANEY
-542 LQQYVHKLG
+542 LQKYVHKLG

-559 SALSNYSFEQK
+559 SSLSNFSFVQK

-576 DGKYIGYKNGL
+576 EGKFIGYKNGL
-587 EINHE
+587 EVNHE
-592 LEAMDT
+592 LANKDR
-598 WTVED
+598 WTIND
-603 IKKRTDKLV
+603 IEERTERLV
-612 SEVSKM
+612 NEVLDLY
-618 FRFPE
+618 RFPV

>member
-1 MHFKKI
+1 
-7 EQKLNKKRMIQTVN
+7 MIQNVN

-62 NLEGYFIGSII
+62 NIEGYFIGSII
-73 CINTGDSTY
+73 CINTGDSNY

-103 LYHHLNKYKEEMDE
+103 IYRRLNEHKEEMDE
-117 DELFEI
+117 DDLFEI
-123 SWIRKTLQNGKNSN
+123 SWIRKTLQNSKNAN
-137 KLILLPQV
+137 NGLILLPQV

-151 DFSYVMHDNGILA
+151 DFSTVMFENGILK
-164 YAKKVQN
+164 YAKKMPS

-184 LYKIEQDL
+184 LYKIDQDL
-192 NESENKVATL
+192 KESDDKVATL

-254 KVGLTVDDCFEQWKE
+254 KVGLTVDECFEQWKE

-310 LGTVATKSNLLQ
+310 LGIVATKSNLLQ

-331 LHGFL
+331 LQGFL
-336 DEVLIAGNIFA
+336 DQILTVGRIFA
-347 DLRNREDDKTP
+347 ELRDMEDDKTP
-358 YRRALLDLA
+358 YRRALLDLS

-375 QLLMFILRNKE
+375 QLLMFLIHNKE
-386 EIKMSEET
+386 ELQLTEDV

-399 NLLTIFFVR
+399 NLLKIFFVR

-422 IFMDAIA
+422 IFMDTIA
-429 AIENGGV
+429 SIENTGIKG
-436 CGEDVYHTVKIIL
+436 DAVYATVVDIL

-469 ENTGAA
+469 ENIGAT

-496 EYKQYEKSNNNVFIW
+496 EYKQYEKSNHNVFIW

-525 VWVDMIA
+525 AWVDMIA
-532 GGNHELANEY
+532 GGNRDLANEY
-542 LQQYVHKLG
+542 LQKYVHKLG

-559 SALSNYSFEQK
+559 SSLSNFSFVQK

-576 DGKYIGYKNGL
+576 EGKFIGYKNGL
-587 EINHE
+587 EVNHE
-592 LEAMDT
+592 LANKDG
-598 WTVED
+598 WTIND
-603 IKKRTDKLV
+603 IEERTERLV
-612 SEVSKM
+612 NEVLDLY
-618 FRFPE
+618 RFPV

>member
-1 MHFKKI
+1 
-7 EQKLNKKRMIQTVN
+7 MIQNVN

-62 NLEGYFIGSII
+62 NIEGYFIGSII
-73 CINTGDSTY
+73 CINTGDSNY

-103 LYHHLNKYKEEMDE
+103 IYRRLNEHKEEMDE
-117 DELFEI
+117 DDLFEI
-123 SWIRKTLQNGKNSN
+123 SWIRKTLQNSKNAN
-137 KLILLPQV
+137 NGLILLPQV

-151 DFSYVMHDNGILA
+151 DFSTVMFENGILK
-164 YAKKVQN
+164 YAKKMPS

-184 LYKIEQDL
+184 LYKIDQDL
-192 NESENKVATL
+192 KESDDKVATL

-254 KVGLTVDDCFEQWKE
+254 KVGLTVDECFEQWKE

-310 LGTVATKSNLLQ
+310 LGIVATKSNLLQ

-331 LHGFL
+331 LQGFL
-336 DEVLIAGNIFA
+336 DQILTVGRIFA
-347 DLRNREDDKTP
+347 ELRDMEDDKTP
-358 YRRALLDLA
+358 YRRALLDLS

-375 QLLMFILRNKE
+375 QLLMFLIHNKE
-386 EIKMSEET
+386 ELQLTEDV

-422 IFMDAIA
+422 IFMDTIA
-429 AIENGGV
+429 SIENTGV
-436 CGEDVYHTVKIIL
+436 KGDAVYATVVDIL

-469 ENTGAA
+469 ENIGAT

-496 EYKQYEKSNNNVFIW
+496 EYKQYEKSNHNVFIW

-525 VWVDMIA
+525 AWVDMIA
-532 GGNHELANEY
+532 GGNRDLANEY
-542 LQQYVHKLG
+542 LQKYVHKLG

-559 SALSNYSFEQK
+559 SSLSNFSFVQK

-576 DGKYIGYKNGL
+576 EGKFIGYKNGL
-587 EINHE
+587 EVNHE
-592 LEAMDT
+592 LANKDG
-598 WTVED
+598 WTIND
-603 IKKRTDKLV
+603 IEERTERLV
-612 SEVSKM
+612 NEVLDLY
-618 FRFPE
+618 RFPV

>member
-1 MHFKKI
+1 
-7 EQKLNKKRMIQTVN
+7 MIQNVN

-62 NLEGYFIGSII
+62 NIEGYFIGSII
-73 CINTGDSTY
+73 CINTGDSNY

-103 LYHHLNKYKEEMDE
+103 IYRRLNEHKEEMDE
-117 DELFEI
+117 DDLFEI
-123 SWIRKTLQNGKNSN
+123 SWIRKALQNSKNAN
-137 KLILLPQV
+137 NGLILLPQV

-151 DFSYVMHDNGILA
+151 DFSTVMFENGILK
-164 YAKKVQN
+164 YAKKMPS

-184 LYKIEQDL
+184 LYKIDQDL
-192 NESENKVATL
+192 KESDDKVATL

-241 IDLMKNLIMARAE
+241 VDLMKNLIMARAE
-254 KVGLTVDDCFEQWKE
+254 KVGLTVDECFEQWKE

-310 LGTVATKSNLLQ
+310 LGIVATKSNLLQ

-331 LHGFL
+331 LQGFL
-336 DEVLIAGNIFA
+336 DQILTVGRIFA
-347 DLRNREDDKTP
+347 ELRDMEDDKTP
-358 YRRALLDLA
+358 YRRALLDLS

-375 QLLMFILRNKE
+375 QLLMFLIHDKE
-386 EIKMSEET
+386 ELQLTEDV
-394 IIKIV
+394 IIRIV
-399 NLLTIFFVR
+399 NLLKIFFVR

-422 IFMDAIA
+422 IFMDTIA
-429 AIENGGV
+429 SIENTGV
-436 CGEDVYHTVKIIL
+436 KGDAVYATVVDIL

-469 ENTGAA
+469 ENIGAT
-475 RFILCALAQKSMTKE
+475 RFMLCALAQKSMTKE

-496 EYKQYEKSNNNVFIW
+496 EYKQYEKSNHNVFIW

-525 VWVDMIA
+525 AWVDMIA
-532 GGNHELANEY
+532 GGNRDLANEY
-542 LQQYVHKLG
+542 LQKYVHKLG

-559 SALSNYSFEQK
+559 SSLSNFSFVQK

-576 DGKYIGYKNGL
+576 EGKFIGYKNGL
-587 EINHE
+587 EVNHE
-592 LEAMDT
+592 LANKDR
-598 WTVED
+598 WTIND
-603 IKKRTDKLV
+603 IEERTERLV
-612 SEVSKM
+612 NEVLDLY
-618 FRFPE
+618 RFPV

>member
-1 MHFKKI
+1 
-7 EQKLNKKRMIQTVN
+7 MIQNVN

-29 KKDASFYYVIPK
+29 KKDASFHYVIPK

-73 CINTGDSTY
+73 CINIGDSNY

-103 LYHHLNKYKEEMDE
+103 LYRRLNEHKEEMEE
-117 DELFEI
+117 DDLFEV
-123 SWIRKTLQNGKNSN
+123 SWIRKTLQNNKNSN
-137 KLILLPQV
+137 GLILVPQV

-151 DFSYVMHDNGILA
+151 DFSMVMYENGILK
-164 YAKKVQN
+164 YAKKIPHF
-171 YGRRKI
+171 GHRKI
-177 YRCFSHF
+177 ARCFNWF
-184 LYKIEQDL
+184 LYKIDQDL
-192 NESENKVATL
+192 NKSDDKVATL

-225 YILFESLNN
+225 YVLFESLNN

-269 LLEYLTDDYA
+269 LLEDLTDDYA

-295 LNEPFRKDDLKKKDP
+295 LNEPFRRGDLKKKDP
-310 LGTVATKSNLLQ
+310 LGIVATKSNLLQ
-322 IYEKLINYD
+322 IYERLINYD
-331 LHGFL
+331 LPGFL
-336 DEVLIAGNIFA
+336 EEILIAGHIFA

-358 YRRALLDLA
+358 SRRALLDLV

-375 QLLMFILRNKE
+375 QLLLFLQRNKE
-386 EIKMSEET
+386 ALQLSDDVFIQ
-394 IIKIV
+394 IV

-422 IFMDAIA
+422 IFMDTIA
-429 AIENGGV
+429 AIESAEVKGTA
-436 CGEDVYHTVKIIL
+436 VYETVKDNL
-449 SKWVASDDLFE
+449 SAWVASDDIFM

-475 RFILCALAQKSMTKE
+475 RFILCALAQRSMTKE

-496 EYKQYEKSNNNVFIW
+496 EYKQYEKSNNQVFIW
-511 TIEHIFPEGENIPQ
+511 TIEHIFPEGDNIPQ
-525 VWVDMIA
+525 EWVEMIA
-532 GGNHELANEY
+532 DGDRDLANEY
-542 LQQYVHKLG
+542 LQKYVHKLG
-551 NLTITGYN
+551 NLTVTGYN
-559 SALSNYSFEQK
+559 SALSNFSYEQK

-576 DGKYIGYKNGL
+576 EGKYIGYRNGL
-587 EINHE
+587 EINLE
-592 LEAMDT
+592 LAGKQK

-603 IKKRTDKLV
+603 IIERTKRLV
-612 SEVSKM
+612 KEVTEM
-618 FRFPE
+618 FEFPE

>member
-1 MHFKKI
+1 
-7 EQKLNKKRMIQTVN
+7 MIQNVN

-73 CINTGDSTY
+73 CINTGDSNY

-103 LYHHLNKYKEEMDE
+103 IYHHLNKYKEEMDE
-117 DELFEI
+117 DDLFEI
-123 SWIRKTLQNGKNSN
+123 SWIRKTLQNGKNTSN
-137 KLILLPQV
+137 KLILLPQI

-151 DFSYVMHDNGILA
+151 DFSYVMYDNGILPF
-164 YAKKVQN
+164 AKKVQN

-192 NESENKVATL
+192 NESDNKVATL

-269 LLEYLTDDYA
+269 LLECLTDDYA

-295 LNEPFRKDDLKKKDP
+295 LNEPFRKEDLKKKDP
-310 LGTVATKSNLLQ
+310 LGIVATKSNLLQ
-322 IYEKLINYD
+322 IYERLINHD
-331 LHGFL
+331 LQSFL

-358 YRRALLDLA
+358 YRRALLDLT

-375 QLLMFILRNKE
+375 QLLLFLLRNKE
-386 EIKMSEET
+386 DLQLSDEI

-399 NLLTIFFVR
+399 NLLTVFFVR

-429 AIENGGV
+429 AIENNGII
-436 CGEDVYHTVKIIL
+436 GEDVYVAVKSVL
-449 SKWVASDDLFE
+449 SKWVASDELFI

-475 RFILCALAQKSMTKE
+475 RFILCALAQKYMTKE

-496 EYKQYEKSNNNVFIW
+496 EYKQYERSNNNVFIW

-532 GGNHELANEY
+532 DGDRELANEY
-542 LQQYVHKLG
+542 LQKYVHKLG

-576 DGKYIGYKNGL
+576 DGKYIGYRNGL

-592 LEAMDT
+592 LETKDK
-598 WTVED
+598 WTIDD
-603 IKKRTDKLV
+603 IIERTERLV
-612 SEVSKM
+612 AEVTEM
-618 FRFPE
+618 FNFPELQL

>member
-1 MHFKKI
+1 
-7 EQKLNKKRMIQTVN
+7 MIQNVN

-62 NLEGYFIGSII
+62 NIEGYFIGSII
-73 CINTGDSTY
+73 CINTGDSNY

-103 LYHHLNKYKEEMDE
+103 IYRRLNEHKEEMDE
-117 DELFEI
+117 DDLFEI
-123 SWIRKTLQNGKNSN
+123 SWIRKALQNSKNAN
-137 KLILLPQV
+137 NGLILLPQV

-151 DFSYVMHDNGILA
+151 DFSTVMFENGILK
-164 YAKKVQN
+164 YAKKMPS

-184 LYKIEQDL
+184 LYKIDQDL
-192 NESENKVATL
+192 KESDDKVATL

-254 KVGLTVDDCFEQWKE
+254 KVGLTVDECFEQWKE

-310 LGTVATKSNLLQ
+310 LGIVATKSNLLQ

-331 LHGFL
+331 LQGFL
-336 DEVLIAGNIFA
+336 DQILTVGRIFA
-347 DLRNREDDKTP
+347 ELRDMEDDKTP
-358 YRRALLDLA
+358 YRRALLDLS

-375 QLLMFILRNKE
+375 QLLMFLIHNKE
-386 EIKMSEET
+386 ELQLTEDV

-399 NLLTIFFVR
+399 NLLKIFFVR

-422 IFMDAIA
+422 IFMDTIA
-429 AIENGGV
+429 SIENTGVKGGA
-436 CGEDVYHTVKIIL
+436 VYATVVDIL

-469 ENTGAA
+469 ENIGAT

-496 EYKQYEKSNNNVFIW
+496 EYKQYEKSNHNVFIW

-525 VWVDMIA
+525 AWVDMIA
-532 GGNHELANEY
+532 GGNRDLANEY
-542 LQQYVHKLG
+542 LQKYVHKLG

-559 SALSNYSFEQK
+559 SSLSNFSFVQK

-576 DGKYIGYKNGL
+576 EGKFIGYKNGL
-587 EINHE
+587 EVNHE
-592 LEAMDT
+592 LANKDG
-598 WTVED
+598 WTIND
-603 IKKRTDKLV
+603 IEERTERLV
-612 SEVSKM
+612 NEVLDLY
-618 FRFPE
+618 RFPV